1 MAKSSA
7 LSTQVSLEES
17 AWELFETGAYEEV
30 TLLAEKNPKNVFLNH
45 LRAVGEF
52 ESGIHTANNF
62 PLEGKTVLSPLL
74 SGYLQKAEGNTKEA
88 AKSFHEYFMAS
99 SSPVSYAILKTGIK
113 TCEEVAFHKASFDLI
128 QRYKALFNDAYF
140 CRLEFFS
147 NYHLRRFEDALRTF
161 KENTESLKEDRD
173 VLAALGLCFVHIGK
187 FDEARS
193 ILEKLPGAGE
203 IPSFEDKV
211 TEYSQVIREIPKY
224 EARRRDLSRKELLDL
239 GYAYLF
245 SESYKKAEEV
255 FTSLV
260 DREER

>member
-7 LSTQVSLEES
+7 LSTQISLEES

-30 TLLAEKNPKNVFLNH
+30 TRLAERNPKNVFLNH

-52 ESGIHTANNF
+52 ESGISTANNF

-74 SGYLQKAEGNTKEA
+74 GAYLQKSEGNTKEA
-88 AKSFHEYFMAS
+88 ARLFHEYFKAS

-113 TCEEVAFHKASFDLI
+113 TCEEIASYKASSDLI
-128 QRYKALFNDAYF
+128 QRYKVLFNDSYF

-147 NYHLRRFEDALRTF
+147 NYHLRKFEEALRTF
-161 KENTESLKEDRD
+161 KENTETLKEDRD

-203 IPSFEDKV
+203 IPSYEEKV

-224 EARRRDLSRKELLDL
+224 ESRKKELSRKELLDL

-260 DREER
+260 SQEGR

>member
-7 LSTQVSLEES
+7 LSTQISLEES

-30 TLLAEKNPKNVFLNH
+30 TLYAERNPKNVFLNH

-52 ESGIHTANNF
+52 ETEIGTANNF
-62 PLEGKTVLSPLL
+62 LLDGKTVLTPLV
-74 SGYLQKAEGNTKEA
+74 SAYLHRAEGNTKESA
-88 AKSFHEYFMAS
+88 RLFHEYFKAS

-113 TCEEVAFHKASFDLI
+113 TCEEVVAYKACSDLI
-128 QRYKALFNDAYF
+128 QRYKVLFNDGFF

-147 NYHLRRFEDALRTF
+147 HYHLRKFEDALKAF
-161 KENTESLKEDRD
+161 KENSESLKEDRD

-187 FDEARS
+187 FDEARN

-203 IPSFEDKV
+203 IPSFEEKV

-224 EARRRDLSRKELLDL
+224 ESRKKELSKKELLKL

-260 DREER
+260 SSEEQ